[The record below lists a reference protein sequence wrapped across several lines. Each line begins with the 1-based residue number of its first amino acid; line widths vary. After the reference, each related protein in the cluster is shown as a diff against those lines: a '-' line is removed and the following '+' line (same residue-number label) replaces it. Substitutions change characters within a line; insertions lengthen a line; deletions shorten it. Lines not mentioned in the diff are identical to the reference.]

1 MKNIKKLLAILLVL
15 AMTIGLLAACG
26 GTGKQEDETP
36 STSTQ
41 TQTDETDSSSEET
54 DADDEESEEAVA
66 EEKSLPPM
74 TTEDITLTYAS
85 WENEVLKTFLAE
97 KFMEKYP
104 NITVEV
110 ITLPLDGY
118 NDALLNLIASGQMP
132 DAFWILGECDFAI
145 SNQLLGDMTEY
156 WENDPEADNVL
167 KTINEGKFGYYG
179 TDRKWATPVK
189 FFPEVI
195 FANKALFEKLNVE
208 MPPMDWTWEE
218 MVEYI
223 KKMTIPEQGIFGFN
237 QYRRIVTWYPVAADD
252 ECWGE
257 FGWDGKSFDFTNWA
271 DGINLEAE
279 LINGGYHAPPFD
291 SDEAEAAF
299 GDRTMWAAD
308 SGKIA
313 FQFDAWWTFNNLFAQ
328 DSYLEKGLI
337 YVPYLVPRAKGTK
350 SIHTMGTLDFGGISS
365 ATEHPREAYELLKFM
380 NWNEEGWLAKIEAY
394 KTLTNPDGSRL
405 SVDALP
411 ITLSENVWKEVRQF
425 FPGDDDPYGRGPWF
439 DYFLEHCK
447 EPIPY
452 GGTMI
457 PGFSTFLGEGYAGV
471 EDSVINGGVNA
482 QDLVQDLNEKANAA
496 NREAMKAF
504 EAYE

>member
-1 MKNIKKLLAILLVL
+1 MKSIKKVLSILLVL
-15 AMTIGLLAACG
+15 VFCISVLAACG
-26 GTGKQEDETP
+26 KDKTDKD
-36 STSTQ
+36 Q
-41 TQTDETDSSSEET
+41 TQTTSNAEQATDTSSEKTTHDKQEEET
-54 DADDEESEEAVA
+54 RDVTRF
-66 EEKSLPPM
+66 LPPM
-74 TTEDITLTYAS
+74 TTKNITLTYAS
-85 WENEVLKTFLAE
+85 WENEVLTSHLA
-97 KFMEKYP
+97 KRFMEKHP

-110 ITLPLDGY
+110 VTLPIDGY
-118 NDALLNLIASGQMP
+118 NDALLNLISTGQMP

-156 WENDPEADNVL
+156 WENDPESENVL

-189 FFPEVI
+189 FFPETI
-195 FANKALFEKLNVE
+195 YANKALFDQLNVE

-223 KKMTIPEQGIFGFN
+223 KKMTVPELGIYGFN

-252 ECWGE
+252 NCWGE
-257 FGWDGKSFDFTNWA
+257 FGWDGESYDFTNWA

-328 DSYLEKGLI
+328 DTYLEKGLI
-337 YVPYLVPRAKGTK
+337 YVPYLVPRAKDTK
-350 SIHTMGTLDFGGISS
+350 STHMMGTLDFGGISS
-365 ATEHPREAYELLKFM
+365 ATEYPREAYELLKYM
-380 NWNEEGWLAKIEAY
+380 NWSEEGWMAKLEAY
-394 KTLTNPDGSRL
+394 STLTNPDGSKL
-405 SVDALP
+405 SLDALP
-411 ITLSENVWKEVRQF
+411 ITLSEKVWSEVRNF
-425 FPGDDDPYGRGPWF
+425 FPGDDDPYSRGPWF
-439 DYFLEHCK
+439 DYFFEHCK

-457 PGFSTFLGEGYAGV
+457 PGFASFLGEGYAGV
-471 EDSVINGGVNA
+471 EDSIINGGVNA
-482 QDLVQDLNEKANAA
+482 HDLVQDLNEKANAA

-504 EAYE
+504 DSYE